1 MRVGEDDINKTQSAS
16 SKNLLLSE
24 IHDSS
29 E

>member
-1 MRVGEDDINKTQSAS
+1 MRVGKDDINKMQSAL
-16 SKNLLLSE
+16 SKLLLLSE